1 MKALMFTLCLCL
13 VLTGFSQNGGQS
25 PENNAL
31 KITYVGKIG
40 NSYFARITSKQD
52 CNAWYKTNFNG
63 NTDDVRISSHG
74 SYLFNM
80 GTQPPGAKVLKV
92 KATTDCG
99 CGDMGW
105 VEFKLI
111 SMPLHFKSVTFT
123 RNKDNVNKG
132 ILTFETED
140 VVNVEKFTIRT
151 WLDVNTKVDIGV
163 LLPDGLQPN
172 TTYQFPITDIK
183 ALVKRIQSQPKQ

>member
-1 MKALMFTLCLCL
+1 MKSLMFTLLLFCG
-13 VLTGFSQNGGQS
+13 LTAFCQNGGQA

-40 NSYFARITSKQD
+40 NSYYARITSKQD

-63 NTDDVRISSHG
+63 NTDDVRINAYS

-80 GTQPPGAKVLKV
+80 GTQPPGSKVLKV

-111 SMPLHFKSVTFT
+111 SMSLTFKSVTFT
-123 RNKDNVNKG
+123 RDKNNPNKG
-132 ILTFETED
+132 VLTFETAD
-140 VVNVEKFTIRT
+140 VVNVNRFVVRAYIDPANKIELGIV
-151 WLDVNTKVDIGV
+151 W
-163 LLPDGLQPN
+163 PDALQPN
-172 TTYQFPITDIK
+172 TVYKYPIDDIK
-183 ALVKRIQSQPKQ
+183 AIGKRLQNQ